1 MSVQDMGGQFAL
13 DMQGLNRLKH
23 TARQDP
29 SQGVRGAAEQFE
41 ALFIQ
46 MMLKSMRDTIPQGGL
61 MESQATDFYQ
71 SMLDQ
76 QWSQVMAS
84 RGIGLAD
91 KLVAQLERSGMVPEQ
106 AQQGSTI
113 DELIAGIP
121 RGAPRPLQD
130 ALLGEEPDSETPSA
144 TVPETP
150 GGPSSHSAKAA
161 EAAPAGFMEALEASP
176 SGFMGELAAQ
186 PLAAATSSRDPQAR
200 DVQSRVADG
209 ARGPGALP
217 RAQAESQAPSRT
229 DSGPVPAHVQ
239 AFVDKLEGPA
249 RAASRQT
256 GVPAELIL
264 AQAALETGWGRHEIA
279 AADGRNS
286 YNLFGIKAGSR
297 WQGPTTEVVT
307 HEYLNGQRTRMTD
320 TFRVYGSFEASF
332 TDYARLISDNP
343 RYAGVVSAGSA
354 EQAARA
360 LQAGGYATDPAYA
373 DKLIAVMGT
382 LTGASAVAG
391 SGGAAPSDS
400 LVFLRY

>member
-91 KLVAQLERSGMVPEQ
+91 KLVAQLERSGMVPEL
-106 AQQGSTI
+106 AQRGSAI

-130 ALLGEEPDSETPSA
+130 ALLGEEADSETPPA

-150 GGPSSHSAKAA
+150 DGLGPRSAKAA
-161 EAAPAGFMEALEASP
+161 ETAPASFMEALEATP

-186 PLAAATSSRDPQAR
+186 PLAAATSYRDSLAR
-200 DVQSRVADG
+200 DVQSRAADG
-209 ARGPGALP
+209 ARAPGAVP
-217 RAQAESQAPSRT
+217 RAPAESQASSST
-229 DSGPVPAHVQ
+229 DSGQMPSRVQ

-249 RAASRQT
+249 HAASRQT

-279 AADGRNS
+279 TADGRNS
-286 YNLFGIKAGSR
+286 HNLFGIKAGSR

-307 HEYLNGQRTRMTD
+307 HEYLNGQRTRVTD

-343 RYAGVVSAGSA
+343 RYAGVVTAGSA

-382 LTGASAVAG
+382 LNGASAVAG